1 MKSWTWLCPILSIAV
16 VIGILV
22 TVGLSPWTAVVGG
35 LVLGCPIV
43 ALWAYFT
50 GRSPQI
56 RPDAGNPVTR
66 VPPEGGREDR
76 R

>member
-16 VIGILV
+16 VIGMLV
-22 TVGLSPWTAVVGG
+22 TVGLSPWTGVLGG

-50 GRSPQI
+50 GHLPRI
-56 RPDAGNPVTR
+56 RPDTGDPVKRVAPAGA
-66 VPPEGGREDR
+66 REDR